1 MTNNYYRCYYHS
13 YYCCCA
19 AIGDADIG
27 AATIGAADVVTAV
40 GTESKLLLLL
50 VLLLLSTDISDA
62 EDGLSRTLDISSC
75 ANCFHNS
82 SRSVSFFFSLHKYD
96 TIRKIITKLLLSF
109 YFCRSAL

>member
-19 AIGDADIG
+19 AIGDA
-27 AATIGAADVVTAV
+27 AIGAADVVTAV

-50 VLLLLSTDISDA
+50 VLLLLSTDISEA
-62 EDGLSRTLDISSC
+62 ADGLPRTEDISSC

-82 SRSVSFFFSLHKYD
+82 SRSVSFFFSLYKYGA
-96 TIRKIITKLLLSF
+96 IRKIITELL
-109 YFCRSAL
+109 